1 MNSSE
6 FRRYIHQNPELSF
19 EEHRTQEF
27 ILATLRAEGIECC
40 EIAGTGVLA
49 KIEGERGNLKRAV
62 VLRADIDA
70 LPIEEQNDVD
80 YRSCNQGVMHACGHD
95 MHAAMLY
102 GVLSRLNRERNFEG
116 TLFGIFQPGEE
127 LNPGGASLVLKENPF
142 EGYDVAAV
150 IGQHVDARLDIG
162 EVGICPGV
170 FMASNDELR
179 LYVSGRGGHAARRED
194 INDTVTAMA
203 DMVVRTT
210 SLNSPDAVVSIGKVV
225 ANGATNVIPGETYAE
240 GTMRTFAREER
251 ERIYSL
257 LDANARAVEERYGVV
272 AKVDISRGY
281 PSVTNDVMLAYE
293 AMIVA
298 TDEGIAVK
306 EMGRIPMAEDF
317 GYYTERYPALF
328 YRLGVG
334 AASGGSHTSTFLPDE
349 RAMEYGERMM
359 WRMALHILNK

>member
-1 MNSSE
+1 
-6 FRRYIHQNPELSF
+6 
-19 EEHRTQEF
+19 
-27 ILATLRAEGIECC
+27 
-40 EIAGTGVLA
+40 
-49 KIEGERGNLKRAV
+49 
-62 VLRADIDA
+62 
-70 LPIEEQNDVD
+70 
-80 YRSCNQGVMHACGHD
+80 
-95 MHAAMLY
+95 
-102 GVLSRLNRERNFEG
+102 
-116 TLFGIFQPGEE
+116 
-127 LNPGGASLVLKENPF
+127 
-142 EGYDVAAV
+142 
-150 IGQHVDARLDIG
+150 
-162 EVGICPGV
+162 
-170 FMASNDELR
+170 
-179 LYVSGRGGHAARRED
+179 
-194 INDTVTAMA
+194 MA

-251 ERIYSL
+251 GRIYSL

-281 PSVTNDVMLAYE
+281 PSVTNDIMLAYE